1 MGRDPTVLSV
11 HGMQPAPRTSFGL
24 SRSFASARAR
34 EALFVASLALRSSP
48 SCKTRSARLYD
59 ASQLSQ
65 AAEPREERTREE
77 IEKKKDRGEERKAE
91 KLVYY
96 SGTRREAR
104 RGIDERNGNVASN
117 EEIISRRRERERQC
131 TVTRNMIIT
140 KC

>member
-11 HGMQPAPRTSFGL
+11 HGMQPAPGTSFGL

-34 EALFVASLALRSSP
+34 EALFVASLALRRSP

-77 IEKKKDRGEERKAE
+77 IEKKRQRGGKKGGEISLLFWDATRGA
-91 KLVYY
+91 
-96 SGTRREAR
+96 SRNRREKR
-104 RGIDERNGNVASN
+104 KCRE
-117 EEIISRRRERERQC
+117 RRRNHISAQRERQC